1 MAAGPTYEPIAT
13 TTTTGSVSDITF
25 SSISSAYTDLFII
38 GTGTSSADVSYN
50 IQFNGDTAGN
60 YSTTYLLGSGSA
72 ASSGRL
78 SNGTKIEANGRTST
92 TGGVVK
98 ININGYSSTTKQ
110 KTVLSGGGTADGYVA
125 YCTGLW
131 RSTSAIN
138 EVKIMPESGTI
149 SSGSTWT
156 IYGITAA

>member
-1 MAAGPTYEPIAT
+1 MPAGSTYEPIAT

-25 SSISSAYTDLFII
+25 SSISGSYTDLFIMGAGI
-38 GTGTSSADVSYN
+38 SSSDISYN
-50 IQFNGDTAGN
+50 LQFNSDTGSN

-78 SNGTKIEANGRTST
+78 TNGTKIEANGRTGT
-92 TGGVVK
+92 NGGVVK
-98 ININGYSSTTKQ
+98 ININNYSNTTTY
-110 KTVLSGGGTADGYVA
+110 KTVLSGGGTAGGYVA
-125 YCTGLW
+125 YCVGLW

-138 EVKIMPESGTI
+138 AIKIIPEAGTI

-156 IYGITAA
+156 IYGIAAA